1 MKITIYSVVVHWL
14 RDERSEVVAM
24 HVIKICPD
32 HNLVPREDPG
42 NEVTPIKY
50 GRVENE
56 NADLLLLAIFCEHFS
71 VQNLTQQRYVN

>member
-1 MKITIYSVVVHWL
+1 MLAKITIYSVVVRWL

-50 GRVENE
+50 SRVENE
-56 NADLLLLAIFCEHFS
+56 NADCVYYFQQFSASIFLCK
-71 VQNLTQQRYVN
+71 T